1 MPACGYKGNIEHRN
15 AKPFSQKIYM
25 KISFWKTFW
34 TMLKFILLISRR
46 LKNILENFLLKYQ
59 YKNHKNQPFSR
70 IKKRGTLITQS
81 PTIDLI

>member
-15 AKPFSQKIYM
+15 AKHFSQKIYM

-34 TMLKFILLISRR
+34 TMLKFISLISNR
-46 LKNILENFLLKYQ
+46 LKKCFGKLLLKYR